1 MVNRDNTIV
10 RYNLDGKYYD
20 IPADKVEDF
29 ERDKPKARQVYR
41 VGQDTYEIPLE
52 KREGFLGKYPSAEYF
67 NGGYVN
73 PDYQPQP
80 VQQPEPIQQ
89 PAVQQSV
96 QMPEPEEPAQ
106 PQAQAAPPSAP
117 DSIDGHKIPQ
127 VHAPNMVRRAAERN
141 AAKEA
146 PDAERGEYFQQDESD
161 AVARI
166 DELYGAREKEL
177 KDAGQL
183 RSHQNLADPYGIPT
197 YDMPED
203 VDYDAAV
210 LKQAKR
216 MYVEAEKTRKAAE
229 GGRGFGKGLVDS
241 FTEANWDFGISD
253 FQKNAALMTAAKK
266 LDEGQELTEAENI
279 LLDAAAHKMAS
290 DMYYGDFLGRGYK
303 AGLTTGQSLPFM
315 LEFMMNPV
323 SGSAEGG
330 GSIIGKALAKKLG
343 EKITKEGVA
352 KAASVAGRVVG
363 DIASAAAMTG
373 TTGALSTTA
382 DAMQRRVGDIKFS
395 ETDDGI
401 KFDGVDGGTDTFFG
415 AFAQAYGARTIENF
429 SEMFGEYFKPIGSA
443 VGGWTSKRLER
454 MGLQRVNDF
463 IDNIGTAEWMETV
476 NHFLNKTHWNGVAGE
491 FGEELV
497 GGVMNALT
505 VGDQSLGEV
514 FSKDNL
520 IDTFLGVGAFGGF
533 VSAIKTVGY
542 RTPKQQMEDKRK
554 RVFKKGS
561 ETFDDQEDWAEVTSM
576 VDHCD
581 EDELRDFLGKFNSS
595 GYYTPEQEEA
605 ILAYAFAREERLGAD
620 KARAKKEADEPEQA
634 NLDDIY
640 EVSVSLTDPEAK
652 RAAKVEYDTALAE
665 IARAGIS
672 DDEIH
677 AIDEDS
683 AYAGMIEAMQPE
695 LKPILDRYTQARA
708 AIVGVNDSIN
718 EEMQADIDRAEQ
730 DIRSKT
736 ADGIYYDIT
745 LKDGTKVGMKA
756 GRLAKTED
764 GSVDRRNSSDK
775 LYVTMPDGKVRM
787 ISPREVQSFTSAP
800 AGELFN
806 TAKRQIEDAYQRQ
819 LAREIETPTKQE
831 IADSL
836 TGEEEPFNIGGATV
850 MGTATHV
857 TADGNVVVRF
867 DDDVQLGDSIG
878 RVHQI
883 PIADFVSL
891 RAGTVQPAQAIE
903 PQPQEGQ
910 ETPVEQPQAAG
921 RQEVQPEVETRP
933 QAAQQATEYD
943 FRGRPMPMKEDGRV
957 DQSKLFESDP
967 ESWAEWET
975 KRRNDGGKSA
985 QGYLKG
991 EIARQQRQLDAL
1003 QKKYDAEPDFDKR
1016 DELSDQIKTV
1026 QKRIESINKAAESV
1040 EARQRL
1046 RESREMEPQSVDE
1059 LVSQYLN
1066 AYKGQL
1072 DKEDFLRETGYSDSD
1087 LQGFVGGF
1095 VKDGGLSVSRLAEIV
1110 KESDDTGLTAQLD
1123 DIDIRDSILNVLSQ
1137 VKSWGDVKN
1146 FIKNNRAAMA
1156 EELARREQEA
1166 IEAAQIAQ
1174 NAQEISETPAELSEK
1189 QQEIAAAEA
1198 EVDTEPTEAQKEAG
1212 NYKKGHIKLDGYDI
1226 TIEQPKGSVR
1236 SGVDAQG
1243 REWSQVMNNTYGYIR
1258 GTEGVDGDH
1267 IDVFLSDNPEEGNVF
1282 VVDQV
1287 KPDGSFDEHK
1297 VMYGFP
1303 DMEAARAAYLSNYE
1317 EGWTGLGAI
1326 AEVSRDEFKKWVE
1339 SSHRKTKPFSEYKT
1353 VKTEG
1358 DVRKEG
1364 VSEDAAQGEPSLRDK
1379 VRGII
1384 EQSDGNPELADRI
1397 TDEEMQRFSELYD
1410 AWQAESERADEVYRN
1425 NQKASVSPN
1434 KKVSAPAKKAIK
1446 DATEAAE
1453 KAGLPLVEYY
1463 QHLAGQYG
1471 LLEENP
1477 AEIEQKEAEIEQE
1490 SQQIEQKPAENEQK
1504 PERLPRYG
1512 QLRKKIDS
1520 MSQALHTPI
1529 IVHESPNDVNDA
1541 AAYRALLDG
1550 DTITGWYDGKTGEV
1564 HIYAP
1569 NIGSLSEAERKV
1581 FHELVGHKGVRDLL
1595 GREGFDEL
1603 CDRVWEIIPEKR
1615 RSELL
1620 GKVQHLAEEKRQRAA
1635 ADEYIAELAETVDYK
1650 SAEGIWHKIAEFFRS
1665 IFEKRGYQPEMTDKD
1680 ISVILRESYKR
1691 LAMQRMAEQE
1701 QAPAAEAET
1710 EAPAT
1715 KATIT
1720 PAKYTTKK
1728 GRSLDMFL
1736 VRPGRELSKDEK
1748 ATASGI
1754 AKESRGWYSREDGGF
1769 MMRDK
1774 ESAQRLADALESKQ
1788 SVQDARPLS
1797 VEDLQTSGE
1806 VSVIEMQPETKE
1818 EEEPKWRY
1826 ELTAHRSGHSR
1837 LERYQVLAN
1846 GQEIYDG
1853 NYEVTADTPEDLKG
1867 ILENNGLYELLS
1879 DSDKSELDR
1888 KIHLYNFDKQK
1899 ADEGVNGYR
1908 LGEKVMYTPYSGKTA
1923 LAKIHDFEDWGEH
1936 RPVLDTGLA
1945 PVIYE
1950 VVEWS
1955 SIDKFEGPSAA
1966 AREAAA
1972 AAVEQPKEERPVNPS
1987 GNKLVTDEQYADL
2000 VRRMKEKL
2008 KGQMN
2013 MGIDPEIFSIG
2024 AQMAVY
2030 HIEKG
2035 ARKFVAYAK
2044 AMIADLGDAIK
2055 PYLKAFYNGARDLP
2069 GMEKYEGE
2077 MDSYDDVRGIDVN
2090 TLGEAAPDIAEAAQ
2104 AAVEEAQVEKE
2115 ADKAKERIKRVR
2127 KDVEKAVPS
2136 QESSAPLGGLFAE
2149 IEENN
2154 SNTQDDGIHDNRP
2167 EQDNPGGSGETG
2179 EAAGQERGGTDR
2191 GGEGKGVEDGRTLP
2205 ARPRYSV
2212 RKNLNNNRGERGVS
2226 YAPTTPIERFK
2237 ANIAAIKKMRE
2248 LVDSGKKASKADM
2261 EVLRQFSGWGG
2272 LGSYFNEAP
2281 YSSVQRMLHDAMTDE
2296 EIASAE
2302 LSINSSYYTPV
2313 EIIDSLWD
2321 AAKNLGFTGGRILE
2335 GSAGVG
2341 NILANMPKAVSEA
2354 SDITAVEIDSVT
2366 GNILKLLYPDADVQ
2380 IRGFEDVKIPN
2391 NSVDLA
2397 ITNVPF
2403 VTGLHVVDEVE
2414 KDLSRKF
2421 GNIHDFCIA
2430 KNVRKL
2436 REGGIGIFITS
2447 NGTLDKSRALRQWV
2461 TTEGGADFVGAFRLN
2476 NQTFGGTPVTSDII
2490 IVRKRVGGKAMPG
2503 AADMIGTTVTR
2514 RDVYKEEGKFNRRT
2528 GQYEQ
2533 TETPVS
2539 IEYNTYFVEHPEN
2552 MAGEMLFNFDRGET
2566 FRPTSVGLF
2575 PVDGKDQ
2582 KKMLGRW
2589 VKKLSDLR
2597 ESMEAAPQVAE
2608 ETAAAAEPEAVAD
2621 KVKEGQL
2628 VVNSKGE
2635 VCINSLGK
2643 AVPLGVNNNKVKG
2656 QTKEQVLKDYNA
2668 LKSAIDAVLEYQT
2681 NNESDEGLAPLLEAL
2696 NGAYD
2701 GFVGKYGP
2709 LNKNTSLSFLR
2720 NDVDFPSVAAVE
2732 DYTESLDQHGKRI
2745 VTTKKTDVFT
2755 KRMVGF
2761 KATPKPKDAK
2771 DGVIVS
2777 MNQFGRIDLPY
2788 IAKAVGRGEDV
2799 VRGEILDSGLAFEDP
2814 MSGSL
2819 EVSYEY
2825 LSGNVREKLAYA
2837 RSHNE
2842 DGRYDNNI
2850 KALEKVIPLDIP
2862 AHLIEFSLG
2871 SDWLEPGIYSDFAKE
2886 KYGLSDDFEFK
2897 PIGGTWQ
2904 FIRRGWKLNE
2914 YNDSNR
2920 SAGVKGKI
2928 VDKQVLGHELMLHA
2942 MNNTRP
2948 EFKESHKDRFT
2959 GETTT
2964 TVDKEAEQAAQTRID
2979 EIKDEFREWAKG
2991 KMSKDEDL
2999 AKRVTRTYN
3008 DLFNAIV
3015 PKEIDERF
3023 IPERFE
3029 GANMEIKLYPHQ
3041 AKAVIRAT
3049 TEPLMM
3055 AHEVGS
3061 GKTFTLIT
3069 SAMEMRRLGT
3079 AKKPMVVVQNSTVG
3093 QFLGEAKK
3101 LYPRAK
3107 ILTVSEG
3114 DRTQEGRA
3122 AFYAKIKYND
3132 WDMIVVPQSVFNMI
3146 PDSEERK
3153 RAFIQARIDEKMY
3166 VLQQA
3171 KDAGADSQAI
3181 KRMEKELKDLEGDL
3195 EEGNIAGGGKKRRNA
3210 KTDAKVKANAAAK
3223 AKRQLDRK
3231 VDAVE
3236 DFDQMEIDALLI
3248 DEAHE
3253 YKHLGFATAL
3263 QQGIKGVDPSVSQKA
3278 ASVFLKTR
3286 SVFDR
3291 AGWKN
3296 VVFATGTPISNTAAE
3311 IWTFMRYLMPDDV
3324 MLANHIYYFDDFVR
3338 NFGNIAKSLEFATNG
3353 KFRENTRFSA
3363 YVNLPELVRI
3373 WASVADTVL
3382 AKDAEAAKGK
3392 KLSEKI
3398 PNMEGGKA
3406 QDIYLEQSPSL
3417 VAIMRKVREIL
3428 DKFEKMTGKEKRRN
3442 SHIPLTAY
3450 GIAKRAAI
3458 DPRLVMQNAPDE
3470 PNSKTN
3476 KAVDIVVEDL
3486 EATKDYNGTVVIFC
3500 DRFRRRDADG
3510 SEGFNVFDDI
3520 KKKLVARGVPAD
3532 KIAIIRSEMRAD
3544 QKERVFAKVNSGDI
3558 RVVMGSTQLLGTG
3571 VNIQER
3577 LHMAVHMDAP
3587 DRPMDYTQRNGRI
3600 LRQGNVHK
3608 DWDKTVRVVRFGV
3621 EDSLDVTAYQ
3631 RLKTKA
3637 AFIDSVMDSKPLIKN
3652 GMENRTLEEEEEGL
3666 FDNPVA
3672 VLSGSQFALLKSQA
3686 ERELRKLRN
3695 KQEMHK
3701 ADQIYIANQ
3710 LQENERKIISF
3721 EGHIERFKKSAEA
3734 AERLFP
3740 GGKVKKVVIEGVS
3753 ATTDEEIGKVIAE
3766 KVSKPLR
3773 EKIDRWRDSYQFEN
3787 GREAYVFSF
3796 DGVKVDV
3803 VANVTK
3809 KSDFKGG
3816 MFVSTMSTTISF
3828 SCPELGVDVPSVPG
3842 GINGLRDIVPMFK
3855 EEYATGKHAKERI
3868 EDLQNRIDR
3877 MKDDNGKMQAR
3888 KGKPFAD
3895 QDKLVEAQKR
3905 VAEYTEAMIKELA
3918 EKEAKYSGVETGEA
3932 DIELEDAEEDDVE
3945 VEEGGDTHFSR
3956 GDIERARAAASVTG
3970 QTEDEALEELYD
3982 RRAVDFLTEDTHF
3995 SRRTKPEPVK
4005 KGIGYKVFFQ
4015 KDGKLYPPMV
4025 ANPGGEDTPVGV
4037 WLDADAA
4044 PIVGES
4050 KTGRPQVKQ
4059 GGKGTQG
4066 GSGTLAYRPGWH
4078 LGEIPY
4084 AKQFNRLNPATGERD
4099 LFPKDFVWAEVEYA
4113 ADNDYQQEADAEGM
4127 TEGGRF
4133 RHSYAGLKRVPEDGF
4148 YRYRTNPNPETDPWI
4163 ITGSMRVKKV
4173 LTNDEV
4179 DDLVRAAGREP
4190 QQREGDTRFSRAY
4203 HGSPARFD
4211 KFDHAHIGEGEGHQS
4226 HGYGTYITF
4235 EEGTAR
4241 RYSLLGDR
4249 DKVIYKGKRGPTYYA
4264 NEIVEFIKQEMR
4276 DHDVPFEEAKAR
4288 MLNMLKKAEERRK
4301 EMKDT
4306 YWMNQHNDKEIEF
4319 IEGLTKDD
4327 FEVRD
4332 IDHNFYEVE
4341 IPDDTGDNYLD
4352 EDRNVTKPMRTKIV
4366 EALRGL
4372 PEGAWKTT
4380 EDDKLL
4386 FHDLTLDDFIAKME
4400 KGPIGGDRAYA
4411 ELARGFRSKKAAS
4424 EFLHDAGFV
4433 GLKYVGGLDGEC
4445 VVIFDDRDISI
4456 ESHTMFSRG
4465 FPQKEGEDDKGYLRR
4480 VAMDLTDR
4488 YQHLAKYVDI
4498 SDDGDTTGRAGAYNF
4513 VHDIIRIFAHPNT
4526 SYDEYEGTFFHEN
4539 LHAYLYKNK
4548 IWKDSEALDGF
4559 IEFIRSKSP
4568 DNIAEMERE
4577 ITKDYEEKERKE
4589 ELFVQLTE
4597 SMMSEGFSRFVLP
4610 DLPDRTRELI
4620 TNYYN
4625 AIGYDTE
4632 REEGERAAAGYR
4644 GNHRGL
4650 EKVPVPQ
4657 EEVRVLRGDAEDA
4670 GSTGEGEGVTVFS
4683 RKAPLPDDLKGRYEA
4698 RVTDVANKVRESHQ
4712 DSMLALKV
4720 LQEELVR
4727 ASGRP
4732 LESFEDAYAAENQ
4745 LSSVNSAEKEFY
4757 TRNYFDPMIK
4767 AVRDMMVAAGIDYE
4781 GAIKYAIAKH
4791 GLERNEVFHD
4801 RDEQAAGETIERR
4814 DYSGLTSLMLLDGED
4829 AIDLDEAEERAR
4841 IYVDDIEGRAGAE
4854 CASMWQ
4860 KVKDATKKAL
4870 YKSWQSGILTRSE
4883 YENVRDMFNFYV
4895 PLRGFDEETAEQHY
4909 EYLDHKSS
4917 PFSPAMRTAKGRTS
4931 IADDP
4936 FATIGNMWESTVQ
4949 QGNNNLVKQKFLN
4962 MVLNRPNDLVTV
4974 KPMWYTYDPVADE
4987 WTQAVPQITNG
4998 MSREDIQEAFD
5009 SFQQRMEALEQ
5020 QGLASKK
5027 KPNRGRVNIPYRL
5040 LNKQDQEH
5048 MVVVKSGGKEWVL
5061 VINGNPR
5068 AAQAINGLTNPDRQD
5083 FLAKMAKAN
5092 RWMAANFTTRSPKF
5106 MVRNAFRDTIF
5117 SLFSVD
5123 VKEDSDYNRA
5133 FRGNLMRNYGRIW
5146 NLMKR
5151 FKAGEFY
5158 GVDENDLTETERLFR
5173 EFMMNGGETGYTQ
5186 LKRVDE
5192 YKKMISRIVGTEKGT
5207 VSILGKEIGGVTG
5220 KGLRKLSNV
5229 LDALGNMVGFANRCI
5244 EDICRLSAYMTS
5256 RQMGRDIQ
5264 TSVANAKDISVNF
5277 NKKGS
5282 GSGYGSGVLGAT
5294 HLFYNAGV
5302 QGLENFANLR
5312 EKSRRTKFGNLRKFD
5327 VRVAETLALGA
5338 IIPLLNNIISSAVG
5352 GDDDEYAD
5360 LPDWVRRNNLVLGGG
5375 GFYLTIPLPIELR
5388 ALYGIGDIAYMATT
5402 GRMKNYTPYQL
5413 GWEVVG
5419 QVADIMP
5426 LNPVEGVVTD
5436 KGSNI
5441 WENIGLALLPDQ
5453 LAPMT
5458 ESLINKDFTGKP
5470 IYKDNSFNKNDPAY
5484 TKAYAG
5490 ASKFLV
5496 GSAELLNDIT
5506 GGDEYA
5512 PGAININPAKVEH
5525 LYEGYLGGLA
5535 TFINETAKSF
5545 RMIRDEDAR
5554 QLRNFPI
5561 VNVLFQKNDERTAS
5575 SYVNDMYWHYKQEA
5589 DVTEKRAR
5597 GYRSD
5602 GDFEKAARIASSSAF
5617 KRYQYFKEADKRVKK
5632 LQDELK
5638 DTDDK
5643 DRQNFLRELIVDEKT
5658 KIVEYI
5664 TEELD

>member
-1 MVNRDNTIV
+1 MTNNDDKKW
-10 RYNLDGKYYD
+10 LYD
-20 IPADKVEDF
+20 KFSKQGLNIGSYEDF
-29 ERDKPKARQVYR
+29 ENSLNNEEDRRWYHSKAQGMGLN
-41 VGQDTYEIPLE
+41 VGDYD
-52 KREGFLGKYPSAEYF
+52 SF
-67 NGGYVN
+67 NNLFGV
-73 PDYQPQP
+73 P
-80 VQQPEPIQQ
+80 QQ
-89 PAVQQSV
+89 PAEPQQG
-96 QMPEPEEPAQ
+96 QPQQPASPVPQQGGAEQQ

-166 DELYGAREKEL
+166 EELYGAREKEL
-177 KDAGQL
+177 KDSGQL

-229 GGRGFGKGLVDS
+229 GGRGFGKGLADS

-395 ETDDGI
+395 ETEDGI

-443 VGGWTSKRLER
+443 VGGWTSRRLER

-672 DDEIH
+672 DDDIH

-683 AYAGMIEAMQPE
+683 AYAGLIEAMQPE

-819 LAREIETPTKQE
+819 LARDIETPTKQE

-836 TGEEEPFNIGGATV
+836 TGEEEPFNIGGATF

-891 RAGTVQPAQAIE
+891 RAGTVQPAQAVE
-903 PQPQEGQ
+903 PQTQEGQ
-910 ETPVEQPQAAG
+910 ETPVEQPQASG
-921 RQEVQPEVETRP
+921 QQEVQPEVETRP

-943 FRGRPMPMKEDGRV
+943 FRGRPIPMKEDGRV

-975 KRRNDGGKSA
+975 KRRDDGGKSA

-1059 LVSQYLN
+1059 LASQYLN

-1095 VKDGGLSVSRLAEIV
+1095 LKDGGLSVSRLAEIV

-1212 NYKKGHIKLDGYDI
+1212 NYKKGHIRLDGYDI

-1364 VSEDAAQGEPSLRDK
+1364 VPEGAAQGEPSLRDK

-1425 NQKASVSPN
+1425 NQKALVSPN

-1463 QHLAGQYG
+1463 QQLAGQYG

-1477 AEIEQKEAEIEQE
+1477 AENERE

-1550 DTITGWYDGKTGEV
+1550 DTITGWYDGKTGDV

-1595 GREGFDEL
+1595 GQEGFDEL

-1650 SAEGIWHKIAEFFRS
+1650 SGEGIWHKIAEFFRS

-1691 LAMQRMAEQE
+1691 LATQRMAEQE
-1701 QAPAAEAET
+1701 PAPAAEAET

-1806 VSVIEMQPETKE
+1806 VSVIEMQPERKE

-1908 LGEKVMYTPYSGKTA
+1908 LGEKVMYTPYNGKTV
-1923 LAKIHDFEDWGEH
+1923 LAKIHDFEDWGDH

-2090 TLGEAAPDIAEAAQ
+2090 TLGEATPDIAEAAQ

-2149 IEENN
+2149 VEENN
-2154 SNTQDDGIHDNRP
+2154 SNTQDNGIHDNRP
-2167 EQDNPGGSGETG
+2167 EQDNSGGSGETG
-2179 EAAGQERGGTDR
+2179 EATGQERGGTDR

-2281 YSSVQRMLHDAMTDE
+2281 HSSVQRMLHDAMTDE

-2597 ESMEAAPQVAE
+2597 ESMEAAPQVAD
-2608 ETAAAAEPEAVAD
+2608 ETAAAAEPEAVVD

-2799 VRGEILDSGLAFEDP
+2799 VRGEILDSGLAFEEP
-2814 MSGSL
+2814 MSGGL

-3023 IPERFE
+3023 IPEHFE

-3093 QFLGEAKK
+3093 QFVGEAKK

-3486 EATKDYNGTVVIFC
+3486 EATKDYNGTVVVFC

-3637 AFIDSVMDSKPLIKN
+3637 AFIDSVMDGKPLIKN

-3710 LQENERKIISF
+3710 LQENERKITSF

-3956 GDIERARAAASVTG
+3956 GDIERARAAASMTG

-4148 YRYRTNPNPETDPWI
+4148 YRYRTNPNPDTDPWI

-4190 QQREGDTRFSRAY
+4190 QQREGDTRFSR
-4203 HGSPARFD
+4203 
-4211 KFDHAHIGEGEGHQS
+4211 
-4226 HGYGTYITF
+4226 
-4235 EEGTAR
+4235 
-4241 RYSLLGDR
+4241 
-4249 DKVIYKGKRGPTYYA
+4249 
-4264 NEIVEFIKQEMR
+4264 
-4276 DHDVPFEEAKAR
+4276 
-4288 MLNMLKKAEERRK
+4288 
-4301 EMKDT
+4301 
-4306 YWMNQHNDKEIEF
+4306 
-4319 IEGLTKDD
+4319 
-4327 FEVRD
+4327 
-4332 IDHNFYEVE
+4332 
-4341 IPDDTGDNYLD
+4341 
-4352 EDRNVTKPMRTKIV
+4352 
-4366 EALRGL
+4366 
-4372 PEGAWKTT
+4372 
-4380 EDDKLL
+4380 
-4386 FHDLTLDDFIAKME
+4386 
-4400 KGPIGGDRAYA
+4400 
-4411 ELARGFRSKKAAS
+4411 
-4424 EFLHDAGFV
+4424 
-4433 GLKYVGGLDGEC
+4433 
-4445 VVIFDDRDISI
+4445 
-4456 ESHTMFSRG
+4456 G
-4465 FPQKEGEDDKGYLRR
+4465 FPQKEREDDKDYLRR
-4480 VAMDLTDR
+4480 VANDLTDR

-4513 VHDIIRIFAHPNT
+4513 VGDFIRIFAHPNT

-4548 IWKDSEALDGF
+4548 IWKDSKVLDGF
-4559 IEFIRSKSP
+4559 IEFMRGKSP

-4577 ITKDYEEKERKE
+4577 IAKDYEEKERKE

-4670 GSTGEGEGVTVFS
+4670 GSAGEGEGVTVFS

-4727 ASGRP
+4727 ASGKP
-4732 LESFEDAYAAENQ
+4732 LESFEDAYTAENQ

-4757 TRNYFDPMIK
+4757 TRNYFEPMIK
-4767 AVRDMMVAAGIDYE
+4767 AVRDMVVAAGIDYE

-4791 GLERNEVFHD
+4791 GLERNAVFHN
-4801 RDEQAAGETIERR
+4801 RDQQAAEEGKVIPRR

-4841 IYVDDIEGRAGAE
+4841 IYVDDIEGRAAAE
-4854 CASMWQ
+4854 CVDMWQ

-4987 WTQAVPQITNG
+4987 WTQAVPQITND

-5048 MVVVKSGGKEWVL
+5048 MVVVKSGGKDWVL

-5106 MVRNAFRDTIF
+5106 VLRNLIRDTMY
-5117 SLFSVD
+5117 SLFSID

-5146 NLMKR
+5146 NLMRR
-5151 FKAGEFY
+5151 FKAGEFDE
-5158 GVDENDLTETERLFR
+5158 VDDNDLPETERLFK

-5192 YKKMISRIVGTEKGT
+5192 YKKMVNRIIGDQTGEKLHT
-5207 VSILGKEIGGVTG
+5207 VKNAGRAVE
-5220 KGLRKLSNV
+5220 
-5229 LDALGNMVGFANRCI
+5229 DFVGFANRCV

-5282 GSGYGSGVLGAT
+5282 GEGYGSSFARAAY
-5294 HLFYNAGV
+5294 LFYNAGV
-5302 QGLENFANLR
+5302 QGLQNFVSLR
-5312 EKSRRTKFGNLRKFD
+5312 GKSRKHWTGLNRFD
-5327 VRVAETLALGA
+5327 VRIAETLTLGA
-5338 IIPLLNNIISSAVG
+5338 MIPFLNGIISAAVG

-5388 ALYGIGDIAYMATT
+5388 AFYGIGDIAYMTMA
-5402 GRMKNYTPYQL
+5402 GRMKDHEPWQVGL
-5413 GWEVVG
+5413 DVIG

-5426 LNPVEGVVTD
+5426 LNPVEGVVTN
-5436 KGSNI
+5436 KGKNLG
-5441 WENIGLALLPDQ
+5441 EGLLLSLVPDMVAPVAQAALN
-5453 LAPMT
+5453 T
-5458 ESLINKDFTGKP
+5458 DFTGKP
-5470 IYKDNSFNKNDPAY
+5470 IYKKQSWNESAPAY

-5490 ASKFLV
+5490 TSKVLV
-5496 GSAELLNDIT
+5496 KSAELLNNVT
-5506 GGDEYA
+5506 GGDQYG
-5512 PGAININPAKVEH
+5512 PGAVNINPAVVEH
-5525 LYEGYLGGLA
+5525 LLEGYFGGLL
-5535 TFINETAKSF
+5535 TFAEETAKSVE
-5545 RMIRDEDAR
+5545 MTWDSDMR
-5554 QLRNFPI
+5554 QLRNVPLA
-5561 VNVLFQKNDERTAS
+5561 NVLFQKNDERTAS

-5589 DVTEKRAR
+5589 DMTEKRAR
-5597 GYRSD
+5597 GYRSE
-5602 GDFEKAARIASSSAF
+5602 GNIEKAARIASSDA
-5617 KRYQYFKEADKRVKK
+5617 YQRARFFKEADKRVKK

-5643 DRQNFLRELIVDEKT
+5643 DRQNFLRERIADEKRAM
-5658 KIVEYI
+5658 VERL
-5664 TEELD
+5664 TDMD

>member
-1 MVNRDNTIV
+1 MTNNDDKKW
-10 RYNLDGKYYD
+10 LYD
-20 IPADKVEDF
+20 KFSKQGLNIGSYEDF
-29 ERDKPKARQVYR
+29 ENSLNNEEDRRWYHSKAQGMGLN
-41 VGQDTYEIPLE
+41 VGDYD
-52 KREGFLGKYPSAEYF
+52 SF
-67 NGGYVN
+67 NNLFGV
-73 PDYQPQP
+73 P
-80 VQQPEPIQQ
+80 QQ
-89 PAVQQSV
+89 PAEQQQGQPQQPTSPV
-96 QMPEPEEPAQ
+96 PQQGGAEQQ

-177 KDAGQL
+177 KEAGQL

-229 GGRGFGKGLVDS
+229 GGRGFGKGLADS

-266 LDEGQELTEAENI
+266 LNEGQELTEAENI

-443 VGGWTSKRLER
+443 VGGWTSRRLER

-476 NHFLNKTHWNGVAGE
+476 NHFLNKTHWNGVVGE

-605 ILAYAFAREERLGAD
+605 ILDYAFAREERLGAD

-683 AYAGMIEAMQPE
+683 AYAGFIEAMQPE

-756 GRLAKTED
+756 GWLAKTED

-819 LAREIETPTKQE
+819 LARDIETPTKQE

-836 TGEEEPFNIGGATV
+836 TGEEEPFNIGGATI

-891 RAGTVQPAQAIE
+891 RAGTVQPAQAVE
-903 PQPQEGQ
+903 PQTQEGQ

-921 RQEVQPEVETRP
+921 QQEVQPEVETRP

-943 FRGRPMPMKEDGRV
+943 FRGRPIPMKEDGRV

-975 KRRNDGGKSA
+975 KRRDDGGKSA

-1364 VSEDAAQGEPSLRDK
+1364 VPEDAVQGEPSLRDK

-1463 QHLAGQYG
+1463 QQLAGQYG

-1477 AEIEQKEAEIEQE
+1477 AEIEQEP
-1490 SQQIEQKPAENEQK
+1490 QQIEQKPAENEQK
-1504 PERLPRYG
+1504 PERPPRYG

-1595 GREGFDEL
+1595 GQEGFDEL

-1650 SAEGIWHKIAEFFRS
+1650 SGEGIWHKIAEFFRS

-1701 QAPAAEAET
+1701 QAPASEAET
-1710 EAPAT
+1710 EASAT

-1736 VRPGRELSKDEK
+1736 VKPGRELSKDEK

-1788 SVQDARPLS
+1788 SVRDARQLS

-1955 SIDKFEGPSAA
+1955 NIDKFEGPSAA

-2069 GMEKYEGE
+2069 GMEQYEGE

-2104 AAVEEAQVEKE
+2104 EAVEEAQVEKE

-2205 ARPRYSV
+2205 ARPRHSV

-2281 YSSVQRMLHDAMTDE
+2281 HSSVQRMLHDAMTDE

-2514 RDVYKEEGKFNRRT
+2514 RDVYREEGKFNRRT

-3023 IPERFE
+3023 IPEHFE

-3093 QFLGEAKK
+3093 QFVGEAKK

-3637 AFIDSVMDSKPLIKN
+3637 AFIDSVMDGKPLIKN

-3710 LQENERKIISF
+3710 LQENERKITSF

-4084 AKQFNRLNPATGERD
+4084 AKQFNRLNPATGEKD

-4127 TEGGRF
+4127 TEGGKF

-4148 YRYRTNPNPETDPWI
+4148 YRYRTNPNPDTDPWI

-4190 QQREGDTRFSRAY
+4190 QQREGDTRFSR
-4203 HGSPARFD
+4203 
-4211 KFDHAHIGEGEGHQS
+4211 
-4226 HGYGTYITF
+4226 
-4235 EEGTAR
+4235 
-4241 RYSLLGDR
+4241 
-4249 DKVIYKGKRGPTYYA
+4249 
-4264 NEIVEFIKQEMR
+4264 
-4276 DHDVPFEEAKAR
+4276 
-4288 MLNMLKKAEERRK
+4288 
-4301 EMKDT
+4301 
-4306 YWMNQHNDKEIEF
+4306 
-4319 IEGLTKDD
+4319 
-4327 FEVRD
+4327 
-4332 IDHNFYEVE
+4332 
-4341 IPDDTGDNYLD
+4341 
-4352 EDRNVTKPMRTKIV
+4352 
-4366 EALRGL
+4366 
-4372 PEGAWKTT
+4372 
-4380 EDDKLL
+4380 
-4386 FHDLTLDDFIAKME
+4386 
-4400 KGPIGGDRAYA
+4400 
-4411 ELARGFRSKKAAS
+4411 
-4424 EFLHDAGFV
+4424 
-4433 GLKYVGGLDGEC
+4433 
-4445 VVIFDDRDISI
+4445 
-4456 ESHTMFSRG
+4456 G
-4465 FPQKEGEDDKGYLRR
+4465 FPQKEREDDKDYLRR
-4480 VAMDLTDR
+4480 VANDLTDR
-4488 YQHLAKYVDI
+4488 YEHLAKYVDI

-4513 VHDIIRIFAHPNT
+4513 VGDFIRIFAHPNT

-4548 IWKDSEALDGF
+4548 IWKDSKVLDGF
-4559 IEFIRSKSP
+4559 IEFMRGKSP

-4577 ITKDYEEKERKE
+4577 IAKDYEEKERKE

-4670 GSTGEGEGVTVFS
+4670 GSAGEGEGEGVTVFS

-4732 LESFEDAYAAENQ
+4732 LESFEDAYTAENQ

-4757 TRNYFDPMIK
+4757 TRNYFYPMLK

-4791 GLERNEVFHD
+4791 GLERNVVFHN
-4801 RDEQAAGETIERR
+4801 RDQQAAEEGKVIPRR

-4841 IYVDDIEGRAGAE
+4841 IYVDDIEGRAAAE

-4883 YENVRDMFNFYV
+4883 YERIRDMFAFYI
-4895 PLRGFDEETAEQHY
+4895 PLRGFDEEKAEDHY
-4909 EYLDHKSS
+4909 EYLVTKSS
-4917 PFSPAMRTAKGRTS
+4917 PFSPAVRKAGGRS
-4931 IADDP
+4931 SVADDP

-4962 MVLNRPNDLVTV
+4962 MVLNRPSDLVTI
-4974 KPMWYTYDPVADE
+4974 KPVWYRYDSVDDVWEIASPTITDKMGHE
-4987 WTQAVPQITNG
+4987 EIQQAWDDFEN
-4998 MSREDIQEAFD
+4998 
-5009 SFQQRMEALEQ
+5009 RMAEMEK

-5027 KPNRGRVNIPYRL
+5027 KPNKGNVNIPYRL
-5040 LNKQDQEH
+5040 LNRQGQEH
-5048 MVVVKSGGKEWVL
+5048 MVIVKTAGRDYALVV
-5061 VINGNPR
+5061 NGNPR
-5068 AAQAINGLTNPDRQD
+5068 VAQAINGLTNPDRQD

-5151 FKAGEFY
+5151 FKAGEFDE
-5158 GVDENDLTETERLFR
+5158 VDDNDLPETERLFK

-5220 KGLRKLSNV
+5220 KGLRKLSNG

-5589 DVTEKRAR
+5589 DMTEKRAR
-5597 GYRSD
+5597 GYRSE
-5602 GDFEKAARIASSSAF
+5602 GNIEKAARIASSDA
-5617 KRYQYFKEADKRVKK
+5617 YQRARFFKEADKRVKK

-5643 DRQNFLRELIVDEKT
+5643 DRQNFLRERIADEKRAM
-5658 KIVEYI
+5658 VERL
-5664 TEELD
+5664 TDMD